1 MMSRTF
7 TYEQT
12 LNYTATDIYAAIYQL
27 TIEQMESIGTVVKT
41 PSAIVGTQYEYEMML
56 KKQKTK
62 TLFTIT
68 QYQKDTNF
76 AYEIKAGRLENST
89 TWTLEALSETQT
101 KITYV
106 ETSNS
111 DLMSA
116 DLTYRFLGWMMK
128 RKQKKQAQQL
138 MKVIEIRLYESAQKQ
153 A

>member
-1 MMSRTF
+1 MSRTF

-12 LNYTATDIYAAIYQL
+12 LNYAVEDAYAAIYQL
-27 TIEQMESIGTVVKT
+27 TIEQMESIGKAVKT
-41 PSAIVGTQYEYEMML
+41 PSEIVGTQYEYEMML

-62 TLFTIT
+62 TIFTIIE
-68 QYQKDTNF
+68 YQKNKVF

-89 TWTLEALSETQT
+89 NWTLEALGEAQT

-138 MKVIEIRLYESAQKQ
+138 MKVIEVRLYEAAQKK

>member
-1 MMSRTF
+1 MSRTF
-7 TYEQT
+7 TYEHT
-12 LNYTATDIYAAIYQL
+12 LNYAAEDIYTTIYQL
-27 TIEQMESIGTVVKT
+27 TIEQMESIGKAIKT
-41 PSAIVGTQYEYEMML
+41 PSAVVGTQYEYEMML

-62 TLFTIT
+62 AIFTIKE
-68 QYQKDTNF
+68 YEKDAVF
-76 AYEIKAGRLENST
+76 AYEIIAGRLENGT
-89 TWTLEALSETQT
+89 TWTLEKVTDSQT

-138 MKVIEIRLYESAQKQ
+138 IKVIEIRLYEAAQKK